1 MQSNIS
7 SKKEIRK
14 LIKQKIISLPLTT
27 KNLATDLIFN
37 KIITLLS
44 NQEFSKVQYFGGYW
58 PLNHEFNTIHL
69 INYLLNNNKFCYLP
83 TINYQENTLNF
94 IKYTSETKLITNKFR
109 ILEPEYYS
117 EQEQINP
124 ENLEIIFM
132 PSIAFN
138 QQGNRIGSG
147 LGYYDRTLNKIPKSK
162 LAKIKLIG
170 LGFTQQQLDSYN
182 FIKFNQDPWDVN
194 LDYIITDKD
203 IIIV

>member
-37 KIITLLS
+37 KITTLLS
-44 NQEFSKVQYFGGYW
+44 NQEFSKMKYFGSYW
-58 PLNHEFNTIHL
+58 PLNHEVNTIHL
-69 INYLLNNNKFCYLP
+69 ISYLLNNNKFCYLP
-83 TINYQENTLNF
+83 AINYQENTLNF
-94 IKYTSETKLITNKFR
+94 IKYTSKTKLITNKFR

-124 ENLEIIFM
+124 ENLEIIFI

-147 LGYYDRTLNKIPKSK
+147 LGYYDRTLNNMPKSK

-170 LGFTQQQLDSYN
+170 IGFAQQQLDNYT
-182 FIKFNQDPWDVN
+182 FIKFNQDPW
-194 LDYIITDKD
+194 
-203 IIIV
+203 

>member
-1 MQSNIS
+1 MQSNIL

-27 KNLATDLIFN
+27 KNLSADLIFN
-37 KIITLLS
+37 QIINLL
-44 NQEFSKVQYFGGYW
+44 NTQEFSKMKYFGGYW
-58 PLNHEFNTIHL
+58 PLNHEVNIIHL
-69 INYLLNNNKFCYLP
+69 IHYLLNNNKFCYLP

-94 IKYTSETKLITNKFR
+94 IRYTSKTKLITNKFR

-124 ENLEIIFM
+124 ENLEIIFI

-138 QQGNRIGSG
+138 QKGNRIGSG
-147 LGYYDRTLNKIPKSK
+147 LGYYDRTLNKLPKSK

-170 LGFTQQQLDSYN
+170 LGFTQQQLDRYN
-182 FIKFNQDPWDVN
+182 FIKFTLDPWDVN
-194 LDYIITDKD
+194 LNYIITDEN